1 MSLSLHGVHTDARD
15 PRDAGASPGPGADRS
30 APRDPRYGE
39 PVLPGEGGDDYARYM
54 RTDALLSLQRRP
66 EEMVHRDELLFQT
79 VHQSTELWLKHA
91 CFELQAV
98 PGAMQERQPEL
109 AIRLLRRA
117 VLAVELLTQQLEML
131 RHLPPWDFQT
141 LRTALGHG
149 SGFDSPGW
157 REARTLSP
165 RLDAAFHALLAHE
178 GLTLRALYTGD
189 PQAPLFRLAES
200 LLDWDEAIALW
211 RTRHYKLALR
221 VNGHGAVTTQ
231 GRTVDVL
238 ARLVGSRFFP
248 ALWDVRSELTAI
260 GPMGHRQA
268 QPEQAP

>member
-1 MSLSLHGVHTDARD
+1 MSVCPHATTPPDYATQ
-15 PRDAGASPGPGADRS
+15 
-30 APRDPRYGE
+30 
-39 PVLPGEGGDDYARYM
+39 VLDGEGDDDYARYM

-91 CFELQAV
+91 CFELAAVEQAM
-98 PGAMQERQPEL
+98 ADRQIEP

-117 VLAVELLTQQLEML
+117 VLGVELLTQQLEML

-157 REARTLSP
+157 RQVRTQTP
-165 RLDAAFHALLAHE
+165 RLAAGFERLVAQHRT
-178 GLTLRALYTGD
+178 TLPEIYMGD
-189 PQAPLFRLAES
+189 PHHGLFRLAES

-211 RTRHYKLALR
+211 RTRHYKLAIR

-231 GRTVDVL
+231 GRTVDIL
-238 ARLVGSRFFP
+238 AKLVGSRFFP
-248 ALWDVRSELTAI
+248 ALWDVRSELTAL
-260 GPMGHRQA
+260 GPMGHRQP
-268 QPEQAP
+268 QEAPR

>member
-1 MSLSLHGVHTDARD
+1 MSLSPHAVPTEAGG
-15 PRDAGASPGPGADRS
+15 PRDAEEGADPAFDRS
-30 APRDPRYGE
+30 APRNARYGE

-79 VHQSTELWLKHA
+79 VHQSTELWLKLA
-91 CFELQAV
+91 CFELEAV
-98 PGAMQERQPEL
+98 LEAVGAARAEL

-117 VLAVELLTQQLEML
+117 VLAVECLTQQLEML

-157 REARTLSP
+157 RQVRTLSP
-165 RLDAAFHALLAHE
+165 RLDAAFRALLERE
-178 GLTLRALYTGD
+178 GMTLRALYTGD
-189 PQAPLFRLAES
+189 PQAALFRLAEA

-231 GRTVDVL
+231 GRTVDIL
-238 ARLVGSRFFP
+238 ARLVASRFFP
-248 ALWDVRSELTAI
+248 ALWDVRSELSAI
-260 GPMGHRQA
+260 GPMGQR
-268 QPEQAP
+268 PSGEESL

>member
-1 MSLSLHGVHTDARD
+1 MSLCPHAAPSPDYTEQILDGVGD
-15 PRDAGASPGPGADRS
+15 
-30 APRDPRYGE
+30 
-39 PVLPGEGGDDYARYM
+39 DDYARYM

-66 EEMVHRDELLFQT
+66 EDMVHRDELLFQT

-91 CFELQAV
+91 CFELAAVDQAM
-98 PGAMQERQPEL
+98 ADRQIEP
-109 AIRLLRRA
+109 AVRLLRRA

-157 REARTLSP
+157 REVRTLTP
-165 RLDAAFHALLAHE
+165 KLGRRFDELVAHQRT
-178 GLTLRALYTGD
+178 TLRDIYTG
-189 PQAPLFRLAES
+189 APHDGLFRLAES

-238 ARLVGSRFFP
+238 AKLVASRFFP
-248 ALWDVRSELTAI
+248 ALWDVRSELTAM
-260 GPMGHRQA
+260 GPMGHRQV
-268 QPEQAP
+268 PETGL